1 MGTAACEDTK
11 RMQGAGRPDLLRTG
25 VQHCADIDMMSR
37 CLDTEQDTLDPE
49 ACLLSVSYQARPR
62 PGPCP
67 SEGRVA
73 SCETGHGR
81 LHYYGGGGQQ
91 YSQARAKEQCK
102 GIHAGRVVDP
112 GAPPA
117 RERP

>member
-1 MGTAACEDTK
+1 MSLLIGMGTAGCDDTG
-11 RMQGAGRPDLLRTG
+11 RAPGVGRPTLPWTG

-49 ACLLSVSYQARPR
+49 ACLISVSYQARTE

-73 SCETGHGR
+73 SCQTSQGR
-81 LHYYGGGGQQ
+81 LHYYGGGGQH
-91 YSQARAKEQCK
+91 YSQVRAKEQCK
-102 GIHAGRVVDP
+102 GLDGGRIVEP
-112 GAPPA
+112 
-117 RERP
+117 